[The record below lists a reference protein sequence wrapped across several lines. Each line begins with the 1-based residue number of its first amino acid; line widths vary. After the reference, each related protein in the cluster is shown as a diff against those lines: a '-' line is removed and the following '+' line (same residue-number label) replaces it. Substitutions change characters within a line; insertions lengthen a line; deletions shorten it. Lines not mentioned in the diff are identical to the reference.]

1 MRPHNWISMVGEH
14 VFSGDKLTFK
24 GGANEI
30 AGHETPYAGY
40 FICDLEFGGG
50 TVQSTITFEEYAPTS
65 IAGVILYFHAA
76 SNAFV
81 TAQLGGA
88 SLVSVQTF
96 GGQEWTV
103 HAAQGPSSQ
112 LKSGHSYHL
121 RAQVTGSRVRMDLDG
136 IQVLDAVLPF
146 ALPHGQTGIWAK
158 GLFNI
163 SFSDYDVEP
172 EVPKLFVIMQ
182 FSAPFDE
189 LYSDVIKP
197 VAEDHGFTVARADD
211 TYGPGIIIADI
222 EQSILE
228 AKAVIADITP
238 LHNPNVFWEVGYA
251 HALRK
256 PLILLA
262 ERDTVLPF
270 DVSPF
275 RTLFYV

>member
-1 MRPHNWISMVGEH
+1 M
-14 VFSGDKLTFK
+14 
-24 GGANEI
+24 
-30 AGHETPYAGY
+30 
-40 FICDLEFGGG
+40 
-50 TVQSTITFEEYAPTS
+50 
-65 IAGVILYFHAA
+65 
-76 SNAFV
+76 
-81 TAQLGGA
+81 
-88 SLVSVQTF
+88 
-96 GGQEWTV
+96 
-103 HAAQGPSSQ
+103 
-112 LKSGHSYHL
+112 
-121 RAQVTGSRVRMDLDG
+121 
-136 IQVLDAVLPF
+136 LDAVLPF

-197 VAEDHGFTVARADD
+197 AAEDLGFTVARADD

-275 RTLFYV
+275 RTLFYDNTIPGKSRIEEGLRRHFLAIKAESSAL